1 MDEKYVNALKKHY
14 QQLVGYKI
22 TEVIVLQDDEDTDEL
37 FSDDCPRICLAM
49 KKGKK
54 EIYVEILSD
63 EEGNGTGFLDIF
75 EMNPEGEE

>member
-1 MDEKYVNALKKHY
+1 MNSTEYLKKHY
-14 QQLVGYKI
+14 NQLVGYKI
-22 TEVIVLQDDEDTDEL
+22 TEVIFLEDDQDTEELFLDDE
-37 FSDDCPRICLAM
+37 PRILLSL

-63 EEGNGTGFLDIF
+63 EEGNGTGFLDII